1 MKHKK
6 LLIAFLL
13 RKKENPSKV
22 NSLSYFDSPMRSM
35 WNKTKSLTLLCFLG
49 LILTYICAI
58 DSIPKSIIL
67 FQGESLNIKKI
78 FGISFENKNS
88 EYGAI
93 LTSTEAID
101 ESKIGTTN
109 LEVKLFNTFSV
120 KNIDVSVIER
130 TKVIPVGQVSGIK
143 LYTSGVLV
151 VGMSEIK
158 GLDNQKYKP
167 YENSEIQEG
176 DRIIQIEDEQ
186 ITDTKQLIEKVNSSN
201 GKEINI
207 KYVRNNNTLECSI
220 KPVKTGKTE
229 YKLGLWVRDSAAGIG
244 TMTYFEPSSNK
255 FAALGHGITDIDTG
269 NILKIANGQF
279 ITTKVLSIIKGQDG
293 NPGKIQGSINEQS
306 KIGKINKNSIF
317 GIYGTVEDI
326 SKVKINTG
334 KTIDVAT
341 RNEIELGEAT
351 ILCSLDGE
359 NAKEYKILIDK
370 IFLNNYYDNKNILI
384 KVTDKKLI
392 EKTGGIIQGMSG
404 SPVIQ
409 NGKFIGAITN
419 VLVNDPTRGYVV
431 FGDLM
436 VKEMKNAY

>member
-13 RKKENPSKV
+13 
-22 NSLSYFDSPMRSM
+22 
-35 WNKTKSLTLLCFLG
+35 CFFIVL
-49 LILTYICAI
+49 LTYTCAI

-78 FGISFENKNS
+78 LGISFENKNA

-93 LTSTEAID
+93 LTSTETI
-101 ESKIGTTN
+101 EQQKIGTTN
-109 LEVKLFNTFSV
+109 IEVKLFNTFNV

-143 LYTSGVLV
+143 LYTSGVLI
-151 VGMSEIK
+151 VGMSEIT
-158 GLDNQKYKP
+158 GLDNKKYKP
-167 YENSEIQEG
+167 YENSGIQEG
-176 DRIIQIEDEQ
+176 DTIEEIEGQ
-186 ITDTKQLIEKVNSSN
+186 KISHTKQLLEKVKSSK

-207 KYVRNNNTLECSI
+207 KYIRNMETLECNI
-220 KPVKTGKTE
+220 KPNQTSSGD
-229 YKLGLWVRDSAAGIG
+229 YKLGLWVRDSSAGIG
-244 TMTYFEPSSNK
+244 TITYIEPSTNN
-255 FAALGHGITDIDTG
+255 FVALGHGITDIDTG
-269 NILKIANGQF
+269 SILNISKGEL
-279 ITTKVLSIIKGQDG
+279 ITTKVLSIIKGQNG
-293 NPGKIQGSINEQS
+293 APGKIQGSINEQA
-306 KIGKINKNSIF
+306 KIGKINKNTMF

-326 SKVKINTG
+326 SKINNSQ
-334 KTIDVAT
+334 KLIDVAT
-341 RNEIELGEAT
+341 RNEIKLGEAK

-359 NAKEYKILIDK
+359 NTKEYKIQIDK
-370 IFLNNYYDNKNILI
+370 IYINNNYDNKNILI
-384 KVTDKKLI
+384 KVTDEELI
-392 EKTGGIIQGMSG
+392 QKTGGIIQGMSG
-404 SPVIQ
+404 SPVLQ